1 MAEASADALEH
12 QPVGRRI
19 VLLLEYDGG
28 RFAGSQLQKNAL
40 TVQAVLEQA
49 IERATSA
56 QSRAAFAGR
65 TDAGTHAR
73 GQVASFVTESR
84 LDAPTMVRALN
95 AWLPEDVVVR
105 DAVEAGTSFDV
116 RRHAERRS
124 YRYIVRTGSVR
135 PALDRQRA
143 WYVSG
148 ALDVD
153 AMNEAASRILG
164 THDFAA
170 FAGPMEKADASTIRA
185 LYSLTVRRHGDDVTI
200 DAEASSF
207 LPHQVRRFA
216 GALVE
221 VGRGRLSADDFE
233 KLLQGPPAS
242 AGPVAPAHGLCLMR
256 VDYETPLFG
265 NGLVSAPAVC

>member
-1 MAEASADALEH
+1 MVEAPVPARAPE
-12 QPVGRRI
+12 QPGRRI

-28 RFAGSQLQKNAL
+28 RFAGSQLQKNAI

-56 QSRAAFAGR
+56 LSRAAFAGR

-73 GQVASFVTESR
+73 GQVASFVTKSR
-84 LDAPTMVRALN
+84 LEPETLVRALN
-95 AWLPEDVVVR
+95 AWLPEDVAVR
-105 DAVEAGTSFDV
+105 AATEAPEAFDV
-116 RRHAERRS
+116 RRHALRRQ
-124 YRYIVRTGSVR
+124 YRYLIRTGEVR

-143 WYVSG
+143 WFVRG
-148 ALDVD
+148 ALDVE
-153 AMNEAASRILG
+153 AMNEAASRVLG
-164 THDFAA
+164 VRDFAA
-170 FAGPMEKADASTIRA
+170 FAGPMEKADASTIRH
-185 LYSLTVRRHGDDVTI
+185 LYGLSVCQDGEDVVIT
-200 DAEASSF
+200 AEASSF

-221 VGRGRLSADDFE
+221 VGRGRLSVDGFK

-256 VDYETPLFG
+256 VDYERPLFG
-265 NGLVSAPAVC
+265 EGLATSPAVC